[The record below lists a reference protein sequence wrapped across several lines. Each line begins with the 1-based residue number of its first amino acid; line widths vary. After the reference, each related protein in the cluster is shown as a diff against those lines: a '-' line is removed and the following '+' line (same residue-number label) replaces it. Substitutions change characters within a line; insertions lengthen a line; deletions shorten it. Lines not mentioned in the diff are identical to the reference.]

1 MDIGKA
7 FTFVF
12 EDEKWIAKLLVAAAI
27 LLLGLLFSWLLLI
40 PLLVAA
46 AILLGYGVEI
56 MRRVMHGH
64 LDGLPEWDDW
74 SKLIAEGFRVLVILL
89 VYALPAIVV
98 SICVGV
104 PIGLFAERAGWLS
117 SMLNALLSLFNV
129 LWGWAIALVL
139 PAAVAL
145 YVATDDIG
153 AAFRFR
159 EVFALVRDNF
169 TTYAITFLMSLV
181 ASVVGSLGA
190 IVCGIGWFATAPYG
204 WIVTAHL
211 YGQAYLE
218 SKGPLSQ
225 AVLAEEAT

>member
-12 EDEKWIAKLLVAAAI
+12 EDENWIVKVLVAAAI
-27 LLLGLLFSWLLLI
+27 LLVGLLFSWLLLI

-56 MRRVMHGH
+56 MRRVMQGQM
-64 LDGLPEWDDW
+64 DGLPEWDDW
-74 SKLIAEGFRVLVILL
+74 SKLIAEGFRALVIML

-98 SICVGV
+98 NICLGV
-104 PIGLFAERAGWLS
+104 PIALLAENAEGLSALFS
-117 SMLNALLSLFNV
+117 ILLSLFSIV
-129 LWGWAIALVL
+129 WGLAISLVL
-139 PAAVAL
+139 PAALAL
-145 YVATDDIG
+145 YVEAGDLG

-169 TTYAITFLMSLV
+169 TTYAITFVLSLV
-181 ASVVGSLGA
+181 ASVVGSLGT
-190 IVCGIGWFATAPYG
+190 IVCGVGWFATAPYG
-204 WIVTAHL
+204 WMVTAHL

-225 AVLAEEAT
+225 AVVAEEAA